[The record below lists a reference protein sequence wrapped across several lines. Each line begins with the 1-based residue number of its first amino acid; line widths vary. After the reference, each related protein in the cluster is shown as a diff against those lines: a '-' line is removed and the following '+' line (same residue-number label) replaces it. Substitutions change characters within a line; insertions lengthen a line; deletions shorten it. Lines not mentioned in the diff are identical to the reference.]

1 MSKAEVLMALWHD
14 LDSKYKIRNMKTNEH
29 SLIECIIEL
38 QPGYRL
44 DIRQGNDRD
53 LTEVKLVLYDAIGE
67 GLAWHTELQKFIIDT
82 SDFSKFIS
90 TFVFDDSDTKKRI
103 IEYDQT
109 IIPYVDTND
118 VLIDR
123 RNSIQHKLKTH
134 LCDKHKYK
142 VHRSANTIDNGN
154 YIEFSKPTGGNTT
167 TTFSFSNS
175 NSGNPIVTVKSG
187 FSVEFPFVDALEF
200 LSAPNSP
207 EILKYSKAV

>member
-1 MSKAEVLMALWHD
+1 MSKVLESIALSLG
-14 LDSKYKIRNMKTNEH
+14 LDSKYTLSKMKTNEH
-29 SLIECIIEL
+29 SLMECVVDL

-44 DIRQGNDRD
+44 DIRQGKDPD

-82 SDFSKFIS
+82 TDFIKFIS
-90 TFVFDDSDTKKRI
+90 TFVFDDSDPKKRI
-103 IEYDQT
+103 IEYDQS

-118 VLIDR
+118 VSISR
-123 RNSIQHKLKTH
+123 RDSIQHKLKTH
-134 LCDKHKYK
+134 LCDKHMYK
-142 VHRSANTIDNGN
+142 VCNSANTIDNGN
-154 YIEFSKPTGGNTT
+154 YIEFSKPTGGTTT

-200 LSAPNSP
+200 LSSPNSP